1 VNIGLQN
8 KSMSYYL
15 GFFAL
20 FYVLTDVV
28 GIFNNYSAVPFWD
41 MWNGYLEFYTKVQSG
56 EWYVWFGQHNE
67 HRVFLSRILFWIDI
81 HFFDGA
87 SYFLIICNFLLMVS
101 IVWLFYKFIKDLFQE
116 SSTKFYLFGLIV
128 VLMFSW
134 MQNNN
139 ITWGFQSQFFLAYL
153 VPLLA
158 FYLLARYVD
167 TNQNIYYIGAL
178 LVGILSV
185 LTMGNGILAMPLL
198 IILGFVL
205 KLSKL
210 KQLTLVAVTVL
221 TLMIYFSDYVA
232 PAGHGSL
239 TQTILHQPKDFILYI
254 FTYLGGPIGYAI
266 GKSKLMVI
274 QFFGF
279 LLIVSSLYFTYR
291 AFKEE
296 NKKPLIFA
304 LLIFIAYL
312 GGTAFGTAGGRA
324 IFGVNQALESRY
336 MTPSLMAWSS
346 LLIVYVYF
354 AKSTIG
360 TSRFFKILVILVPL
374 LLLSQQIRVF
384 KYNSDSQMM
393 VAVLSLEMGIKDEEF
408 TRHIFPNYDWLY
420 NLAKEPK
427 EKNLSIFGNQ
437 YIKDIAQKLDKNIT
451 QIPSK
456 DFVGAMD
463 EIQTIPNEKNFYR
476 VRGWIYDNEQS
487 LVPENGLIVN
497 ETGKVVGYILSGFKR
512 VDVADAISKKAKHS
526 GFYGYLMKNEI
537 GEKLY
542 IINEKLN
549 KKLPFNLNKPPYEL
563 NSKVDFLST
572 NIISFENIA
581 KNSFLENKIFD
592 FKTIDG
598 VKIFGSFID
607 GDVSKGSILL
617 KVNRNATL
625 VYKTGPNT
633 SGQMIK
639 IYDGDSI
646 VYQGSLQVSTNW
658 SELRFLY
665 DNDIVVEIIDDSSQW
680 GEWSA
685 VAIKEKNK

>member
-1 VNIGLQN
+1 MNIGLQN
-8 KSMSYYL
+8 KSLSYYL

-20 FYVLTDVV
+20 FYVLTVVV

-56 EWYVWFGQHNE
+56 DWYAWFAQHNE

-87 SYFLIICNFLLMVS
+87 SYFLIICNSFLMIS

-116 SSTKFYLFGLIV
+116 SSTKFYLFSLSV

-139 ITWGFQSQFFLAYL
+139 IIWGFQSQFFLAYL

-158 FYLLARYVD
+158 FYQLARYVD
-167 TNQNIYYIGAL
+167 TNQNVYYIGAL

-185 LTMGNGILAMPLL
+185 LTMGNGILALPLL
-198 IILGFVL
+198 IILGLVL
-205 KLSKL
+205 KLSKF
-210 KQLTLVAVTVL
+210 KQLTLIVVTVV

-232 PAGHGSL
+232 PTGHGSL
-239 TQTILHQPKDFILYI
+239 THTISHQPKDFILYI

-279 LLIVSSLYFTYR
+279 LFIVCSLYLTYR

-304 LLIFIAYL
+304 LLIFIAYI

-346 LLIVYVYF
+346 LLIVYIYF
-354 AKSTIG
+354 AKSTII

-374 LLLSQQIRVF
+374 LLLSQQIKVF
-384 KYNSDSQMM
+384 KYNSDAQMM
-393 VAVLSLEMGIKDEEF
+393 FAVLSLEMGIKDEEF

-437 YIKDIAQKLDKNIT
+437 YIKDITRKLDKNIT

-487 LVPENGLIVN
+487 LVPKNGLIVN
-497 ETGKVVGYILSGFKR
+497 ETGKVVGYILSGFER
-512 VDVADAISKKAKHS
+512 VDVADAISKKAKYS

-572 NIISFENIA
+572 NIISFENIV

-625 VYKTGPNT
+625 VYKTGPNS

-646 VYQGSLQVSTNW
+646 VYQGSLQVSTSW

-665 DNDIVVEIIDDSSQW
+665 DNDIVVEIIDNSSQW

-685 VAIKEKNK
+685 VAIKDRNK

>member
-1 VNIGLQN
+1 MNIGVQN

-20 FYVLTDVV
+20 FYVLTVLV

-56 EWYVWFGQHNE
+56 EWYAWFAQHNE

-81 HFFDGA
+81 NFFDGA
-87 SYFLIICNFLLMVS
+87 SYLLIICNFLLMVS

-139 ITWGFQSQFFLAYL
+139 IIWGFQSQFFLAYL

-167 TNQNIYYIGAL
+167 TNQNIYYRGAL

-185 LTMGNGILAMPLL
+185 LTMGNGILVLPLL

-210 KQLTLVAVTVL
+210 KQLILIAVTVL

-239 TQTILHQPKDFILYI
+239 TQTLLHQPKEFILYI

-266 GKSKLMVI
+266 GKSKLLVI
-274 QFFGF
+274 QLFGCLF
-279 LLIVSSLYFTYR
+279 IVSSLYFTYR

-304 LLIFIAYL
+304 LLIFMAYI

-354 AKSTIG
+354 AKSTIS

-437 YIKDIAQKLDKNIT
+437 YIKDISQKLDKNIT

-487 LVPENGLIVN
+487 LVPKNGLIVN
-497 ETGKVVGYILSGFKR
+497 ETGKVVGYILSGFER
-512 VDVADAISKKAKHS
+512 VDVADAISKKAKYS

-542 IINEKLN
+542 IINGKLN

-572 NIISFENIA
+572 NIISFENIV

-592 FKTIDG
+592 FNTIDG

-607 GDVSKGSILL
+607 GDVSKGSMLL

-685 VAIKEKNK
+685 VGIKEKK